1 MRNDFINIS
10 SKDKQYPMYITSIE
24 VDKIINALLGKANG
38 GNYVELGYNDI
49 QGLTISEKQYETVIK
64 DLNNKE
70 FKKTNGYSNMHE
82 LLYGIHRAKE
92 LGGFHKEMEI
102 LQMKLE
108 SLHEKANQDEKNAIE
123 EFISKCNELFN
134 GVSNIGGAID
144 AIKSISL
151 LFGQ

>member
-24 VDKIINALLGKANG
+24 VDKIINALLG
-38 GNYVELGYNDI
+38 
-49 QGLTISEKQYETVIK
+49 
-64 DLNNKE
+64 
-70 FKKTNGYSNMHE
+70 
-82 LLYGIHRAKE
+82 
-92 LGGFHKEMEI
+92 
-102 LQMKLE
+102 
-108 SLHEKANQDEKNAIE
+108 KANQDEKNAIE